1 MKHSDDLLFIFHT
14 QRGDDTGVECPG
26 LNDMNANVVFFSF
39 LKGYLESQCGD
50 FGVESG

>member
-26 LNDMNANVVFFSF
+26 LNDTNSNVFF
-39 LKGYLESQCGD
+39 LLEGI
-50 FGVESG
+50 FGIPMW